1 MWQLDADHPDK
12 NGLQLRKL
20 AFVLKA
26 AAKFAA
32 ERGFKFGVFWDYCA
46 CAAAPVEPR
55 GPMHT
60 PPASPSPLPLAHPHR
75 LPQRSREASA
85 KGEDDRTA
93 EEKATFGRGLKGI
106 NEFYGHQWTHVLLVD
121 TELPPGPKTNSKQY
135 LKRGWCLMEYYAS
148 GIVKDSIYLI
158 SLSKLSG
165 EETDW
170 YEVCDKGKAGR
181 APPMAPAAFAVK
193 LESGVATGEVG
204 FTNKGDVPLVTGI
217 YDKAFMTEMTKA
229 TTLFYA
235 SLGWDD
241 AQAVQLCEALR
252 HAHAHGG
259 LRELK
264 VLRLDSNKL
273 GDGFVKSLVAL
284 LDEGGLVNVQELG
297 LSCNAISD
305 AGMRELAAAVARG
318 GLPKCTIPCQRAQME
333 YYASGVGGLPNGSRT
348 CYGGLNL
355 DHNPGSGVCV
365 EEALVGGKR
374 GRSGRA
380 RRVMDAAAGAL
391 SRISVS
397 SLSSSSG
404 SFGSGRSR
412 GGKRRARGGAKG
424 IRV

>member
-26 AAKFAA
+26 AAKEAA
-32 ERGFKFGVFWDYCA
+32 ERGYKFGVFWDYCA
-46 CAAAPVEPR
+46 CAAAPSNSPAQCTPHQLHPR
-55 GPMHT
+55 
-60 PPASPSPLPLAHPHR
+60 PSLSRARR

-106 NEFYGHQWTHVLLVD
+106 NEFYGNFHTTVLLVD

-135 LKRGWCLMEYYAS
+135 LERGWCLMEFYAS
-148 GIVKDSIYLI
+148 GIVKDSRCLI

-170 YEVCDKGKAGR
+170 VDVWRKGMAGR
-181 APPMAPAAFAVK
+181 APPIAPAAFAVK

-229 TTLFYA
+229 TELYY
-235 SLGWDD
+235 SYLEWDD
-241 AQAVQLCEALR
+241 AQGVQLCEALR

-264 VLRLDSNKL
+264 TLRLRRNKL
-273 GDGFVKSLVAL
+273 GDGFVTALVAL
-284 LDEGGLVNVQELG
+284 LDEGGLANVEELYLG
-297 LSCNAISD
+297 SNAISD

-318 GLPKCTIPCQRAQME
+318 GLPKCTD
-333 YYASGVGGLPNGSRT
+333 
-348 CYGGLNL
+348 L
-355 DHNPGSGVCV
+355 DLRRNPGS
-365 EEALVGGKR
+365 
-374 GRSGRA
+374 
-380 RRVMDAAAGAL
+380 DWAAT
-391 SRISVS
+391 RP
-397 SLSSSSG
+397 
-404 SFGSGRSR
+404 
-412 GGKRRARGGAKG
+412 
-424 IRV
+424 